1 MNNRKNIK
9 YNIKDETNIKEMDV
23 EKEPNIVEMDIEEN
37 AIEMDEEENV
47 EEKYKLIPYYILIKL
62 TLMCNA
68 LIFFYRMMLSIYYL
82 TWKICQLLKFL
93 TLQIIPL
100 AMKRPFHPMSMESL

>member
-23 EKEPNIVEMDIEEN
+23 EKEPNIVEMDTETN

-47 EEKYKLIPYYILIKL
+47 KEEWKMKIRYKLIPYYILIKL

-68 LIFFYRMMLSIYYL
+68 LIFFL
-82 TWKICQLLKFL
+82 
-93 TLQIIPL
+93 
-100 AMKRPFHPMSMESL
+100 